1 MKTKRMLI
9 ILFSIFLF
17 LPSINIISLTEA
29 QEEKTREVS
38 DVTNLL
44 RLLGKKISDF
54 NNLKTDFVEEKDLA
68 IFQKKIVLKGRV
80 CIQKPNKI
88 AWHVD
93 KPIKY
98 SVVITDTSI
107 LQWDEETNQVQEIS
121 LSQNPVFQNV
131 LNQLTVWFT
140 GDFTTF
146 LEDYTI
152 RVLRKSPFV
161 IEFIPKEK
169 NIAGKFVKSITITLR
184 EDERYLKQ
192 IKIQETNGDSTTITF
207 NDTIIN
213 VPLDSLDFEV
223 KRRV

>member
-1 MKTKRMLI
+1 MKARWVLI
-9 ILFSIFLF
+9 ILFSVSLF
-17 LPSINIISLTEA
+17 LPLINIISLTNA
-29 QEEKTREVS
+29 QEDKERGIS
-38 DVTNLL
+38 DVTDLL
-44 RLLGKKISDF
+44 RRLGKKVSDF
-54 NNLKTDFVEEKDLA
+54 SNLKTDFIEEKDLA

>member
-1 MKTKRMLI
+1 MLI